1 MQKKIL
7 IVDKADPVLVELLER
22 AGFLCETILDITHQQ
37 FIDKPDQY
45 VGLIIRSKFLLDQK
59 AIASKP
65 QLQFIARLG
74 AGMESIDLD
83 FAKNKGITCIST
95 PEGNAPAVAEHCLGL
110 LLSSLRHI
118 NDANQEVRNGLWLRE
133 KNKGKE
139 IHSLVYGIIGFG
151 NTGQAFVNLLK
162 HFNPEILVYDKFK
175 SGFQQDGIQ
184 EVSLDYLLAKSDVVS
199 IHINYIPENH
209 HFLNTHFFNQIKKP
223 ILLINSSRGAVLNTQ
238 DLIQAIQNE
247 KVTHACLDV
256 LEYENVN
263 LQIPVKENWDQT
275 LLQLSECKQVT
286 LTPHIAGQTPESE
299 RRHAEFAF
307 QKIMNLDQYTDQ
319 VPLKHN

>member
-7 IVDKADPVLVELLER
+7 IVDKADPVLAEHLER

-37 FIDKPDQY
+37 FIDKSDQY
-45 VGLIIRSKFLLDQK
+45 IGLIIRSKFLLDQK

-65 QLQFIARLG
+65 HLQFIVRLG
-74 AGMESIDLD
+74 AGMESIDLN
-83 FAKNKGITCIST
+83 FAEKQGITCIST
-95 PEGNAPAVAEHCLGL
+95 PEGNAPAVAEHCLAL
-110 LLSSLRHI
+110 LLITLRHI
-118 NDANQEVRNGLWLRE
+118 NEANQEVRNGLWLRE

-139 IHSLVYGIIGFG
+139 IHSLVIGIIGFG
-151 NTGQAFVNLLK
+151 NTGQAFANILK

-175 SGFQQDGIQ
+175 SGFNQDKIQ
-184 EVSLDYLLAKSDVVS
+184 EVTLDYLLAKSDVVS
-199 IHINYIPENH
+199 IHNNYIPENH
-209 HFLNTHFFNQIKKP
+209 HFLNEHFFNQIKKP
-223 ILLINSSRGAVLNTQ
+223 VLLINSSRGTVLNTQ
-238 DLIQAIQNE
+238 DLLQAIQNQ
-247 KVTHACLDV
+247 KIAHACLDV

-263 LQIPVKENWDQT
+263 LQIPAKENWNQT

-307 QKIMNLDQYTDQ
+307 QKIMKMFPKTNEEL
-319 VPLKHN
+319 

>member
-1 MQKKIL
+1 MLKKIL
-7 IVDKADPVLVELLER
+7 IVDKADPVLAEHLER
-22 AGFLCETILDITHQQ
+22 AGFLCETILDISYQQ

-45 VGLIIRSKFLLDQK
+45 IGLVIRSKFLLDQK

-83 FAKNKGITCIST
+83 FAKNQGISCIST
-95 PEGNAPAVAEHCLGL
+95 PEGNAPAVAEHSLAL

-139 IHSLVYGIIGFG
+139 IHSLVIGIIGFG
-151 NTGQAFVNLLK
+151 NTGQAFAKLLK

-175 SGFQQDGIQ
+175 SGFNQDGIQ
-184 EVSLDYLLAKSDVVS
+184 EVSLFELLSKSDVVS
-199 IHINYIPENH
+199 IHINYIQENH
-209 HFLNTHFFNQIKKP
+209 HFLNEIFFNQIKKP
-223 ILLINSSRGAVLNTQ
+223 ILLINTSRGAVLNTQ
-238 DLIQAIQNE
+238 DLLQAIQ
-247 KVTHACLDV
+247 KQQIAHACLDV

-263 LQIPVKENWDQT
+263 LQIPAKENWNQT
-275 LLQLSECKQVT
+275 LTELSKCQQVT

-299 RRHAEFAF
+299 QRHAEFAF
-307 QKIMNLDQYTDQ
+307 QKIMKIMQEKDNDQ
-319 VPLKHN
+319 